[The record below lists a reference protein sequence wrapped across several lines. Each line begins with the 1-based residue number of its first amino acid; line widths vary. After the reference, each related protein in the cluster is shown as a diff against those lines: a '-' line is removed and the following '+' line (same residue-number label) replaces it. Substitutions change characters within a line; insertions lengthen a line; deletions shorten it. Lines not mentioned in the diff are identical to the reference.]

1 MIMVAASAIRVMI
14 VDDDAGMRQL
24 VRRALERMGFTQIY
38 TAKDGAEALPLALS
52 QHPDLIIADYDM
64 PTMHGLQFLKAVRQD
79 PALEK
84 TGFILLSGVANEDVV
99 AKAEELGANAFIP
112 KPVSPAELKLRI
124 DGLFVALTGSGLDW
138 PAS

>member
-1 MIMVAASAIRVMI
+1 MI
-14 VDDDAGMRQL
+14 VDDDPEMRQL

-64 PTMHGLQFLKAVRQD
+64 PMMHGLQFLKAVRQD

-84 TGFILLSGVANEDVV
+84 TAFIMLSGVANEDVIS
-99 AKAEELGANAFIP
+99 KASELGANAFIA
-112 KPVSPAELKLRI
+112 KPVSPAELKQRI
-124 DGLFVALTGSGLDW
+124 GALHRELTGSDIAWQPG
-138 PAS
+138 